1 MKSNGTIMMVEARF
15 YDDIA
20 DQLADGAIRV
30 LEVAGYDVER
40 IAVPGVFEIPA
51 AVQVA
56 WLSGKFSG
64 CVAIGCV
71 IRGETDHYDHICRE
85 VSRALMDHSLDHT
98 MPLGFGVLTCENR
111 DQAWVR
117 ADTQQRNIGG
127 RAGEACLRMIKIH
140 QQYSDGQE

>member
-1 MKSNGTIMMVEARF
+1 MTSNGTVLMVEARF

-20 DQLADGAIRV
+20 DQLADGAIKV
-30 LEVAGYDVER
+30 LNDAAYEVER

-56 WLSGKFSG
+56 WLSGKFAG
-64 CVAIGCV
+64 CVTVGCV

-85 VSRALMDHSLDHT
+85 VSRALMDHSLDHA

-127 RAGEACLRMIKIH
+127 RAGEACLRMIDIY
-140 QQYSDGQE
+140 QRYSDGEE